1 MLVGA
6 DCCGRGQG
14 RGGRYSSQFTLERV
28 LTQTQ
33 PPGTLAARPDKRLRG
48 GMTHA
53 AITNV

>member
-48 GMTHA
+48 STTHA